1 MSSMLQNLCKFFAC
15 KSDCQSECKSKCF
28 AGSKNLL
35 FKIFSNG
42 KLNEP
47 PRNHEETSSNEPS
60 GKKYPRMPSFANL
73 N

>member
-47 PRNHEETSSNEPS
+47 HEETSSNEPS

>member
-1 MSSMLQNLCKFFAC
+1 MSSILQNLCKFFAC

-42 KLNEP
+42 KLNE
-47 PRNHEETSSNEPS
+47 RTERTEREEDEPS
-60 GKKYPRMPSFANL
+60 GKKYPRMPSFTNL